1 MSIEK
6 GKKRSSTLLFYMKF
20 IFLPAELLIA
30 IEWRY
35 IHFDTVLRCAD
46 DSMLWAFRFRSA
58 SKHFF
63 LSFRHQ
69 MQSNDIHRCWFLF
82 LVLWCTL
89 ALSRLWTRSL
99 YAHSLLIYINPN
111 FNRSPALPLA
121 LPLCLCHCL
130 CLCYCLCLCH
140 CLYHR
145 FCLFCC
151 L

>member
-1 MSIEK
+1 MLEKAFSDIKPQFVWLFLTPTTKGKNVMSIEK

-58 SKHFF
+58 SKQFF
-63 LSFRHQ
+63 LSFRHK

-89 ALSRLWTRSL
+89 TMSRLWARSL
-99 YAHSLLIYINPN
+99 YAHSLLIYLN
-111 FNRSPALPLA
+111 SALIVR
-121 LPLCLCHCL
+121 PLCL
-130 CLCYCLCLCH
+130 
-140 CLYHR
+140 
-145 FCLFCC
+145 
-151 L
+151 

>member
-1 MSIEK
+1 MIPMLEKAFSDIKLQFVWLFLTPTTKGKNVMSIEK

-63 LSFRHQ
+63 FSLFVIKCNQ
-69 MQSNDIHRCWFLF
+69 MTYIGVDFFFLYSG
-82 LVLWCTL
+82 VLWLCLGFEHAHYMPTPSWSTSTS
-89 ALSRLWTRSL
+89 ALIVR
-99 YAHSLLIYINPN
+99 
-111 FNRSPALPLA
+111 
-121 LPLCLCHCL
+121 PLCL
-130 CLCYCLCLCH
+130 
-140 CLYHR
+140 
-145 FCLFCC
+145 
-151 L
+151 